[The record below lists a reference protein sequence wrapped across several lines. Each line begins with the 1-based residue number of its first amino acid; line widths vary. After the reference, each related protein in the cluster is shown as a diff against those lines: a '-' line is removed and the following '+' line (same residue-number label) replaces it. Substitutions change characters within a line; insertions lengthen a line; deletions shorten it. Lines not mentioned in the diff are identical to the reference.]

1 MNVLV
6 IYAKTENQFIMQ
18 VECQQ
23 GTTVRD
29 IILQSGVL
37 QQYPEISLDN
47 CRVGIFSEVV
57 SLDTV
62 PEDND
67 RIEIYRSLV
76 MDPMEAR
83 RIRAREKI

>member
-6 IYAKTENQFIMQ
+6 IYAKTNSQFIMQ

-23 GTTVRD
+23 GATVRD

-37 QQYPEISLDN
+37 QQYPEISLDS
-47 CRVGIFSEVV
+47 CQVGIFSELV
-57 SLDTV
+57 SLDVV

-76 MDPMEAR
+76 IDPMEAR
-83 RIRAREKI
+83 RIRAREEI